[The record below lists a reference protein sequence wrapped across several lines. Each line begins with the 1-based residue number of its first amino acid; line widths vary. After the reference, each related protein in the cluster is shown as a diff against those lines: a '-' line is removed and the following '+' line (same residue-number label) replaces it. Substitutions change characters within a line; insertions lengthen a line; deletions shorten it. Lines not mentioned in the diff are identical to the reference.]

1 MSGRCYSPLTSLPQG
16 GPRLELNATDLQLL
30 GGLVCDLDAA
40 SIRAADPHVLQNL
53 RSCHWLTK
61 AQQDSLN
68 QMLASGRTT
77 LG

>member
-1 MSGRCYSPLTSLPQG
+1 M
-16 GPRLELNATDLQLL
+16 
-30 GGLVCDLDAA
+30 CDLDAA

-53 RSCHWLTK
+53 RSCHWLTE